1 MPSLRSF
8 RCSGFLSFFWLSY
21 LFGVVDLGFAVLEQ
35 HLAQVVCCFLGG
47 VAKESCVSGLSW
59 TRDSVERGAGV
70 GRGFG

>member
-35 HLAQVVCCFLGG
+35 HLAQVVCCFFWG
-47 VAKESCVSGLSW
+47 VAQGGLC
-59 TRDSVERGAGV
+59 ERAQLDA
-70 GRGFG
+70 GFG